1 MDSKLETFAKKHRK
15 ATAAAKATSVA
26 QQKHKQFAKA
36 TALAND
42 VVKRR
47 ESLEARSNLYNRGPM
62 YHSGTGVKSQTT
74 EGHFLSEKVPTIHPG
89 LQQMRAHEIKRR
101 APTTEEYKSAE
112 MGRIRG
118 GLPAVRTPVIDL
130 SDEETPPARTVA
142 AERLR
147 GGLRTK
153 FKTSFKRIKAALQ
166 KRK

>member
-1 MDSKLETFAKKHRK
+1 MDSKLETFAKKHR
-15 ATAAAKATSVA
+15 AATTAAHKAASVA
-26 QQKHKQFAKA
+26 QQKQKQYAKA

-74 EGHFLSEKVPTIHPG
+74 EGHFLSEKVPTINPG

-101 APTTEEYKSAE
+101 APTTEEYEHAE
-112 MGRIRG
+112 MRRIRG
-118 GLPAVRTPVIDL
+118 PAARAPVIDL
-130 SDEETPPARTVA
+130 SDDETPPARTVGT
-142 AERLR
+142 ERLR

-153 FKTSFKRIKAALQ
+153 FKTSFKRIKTALN